1 MLPAVKGVFTMRL
14 NKAIINSSLVLL
26 LALGLGGC
34 ATNNSASTH
43 KTSHEPTSAKITK
56 ANNHKKAA
64 NDSTDQPST
73 KQESNQATA
82 NKAAIET
89 PASYANVNQPAS
101 VVNPVLAN
109 SSTVI
114 SGNQAPVA
122 GQTNANQSNQ
132 LVRPEQNTQQAVNND
147 DEQELPAPF
156 YYYWVWNDEQG
167 RTHNVDWDLSD
178 AINQNGKL
186 SYADYIYEQDPN
198 APVEFPRNAV
208 QYDTREF
215 NLHYDGTDQWILNFD
230 NQINANPNHGVVN
243 RMN

>member
-1 MLPAVKGVFTMRL
+1 MLPAVKGVFKMRL

-34 ATNNSASTH
+34 AANNSASTH
-43 KTSHEPTSAKITK
+43 KTSHEPTSAKVTK

-73 KQESNQATA
+73 KQESNQAV
-82 NKAAIET
+82 IET

-101 VVNPVLAN
+101 VINPALAN
-109 SSTVI
+109 SNAVA

-132 LVRPEQNTQQAVNND
+132 LVRPEQNTQQAVNNN

-156 YYYWVWNDEQG
+156 FYYWVWNDEQG
-167 RTHNVDWDLSD
+167 RTHNVDWDMSD
-178 AINQNGKL
+178 IINHNNGTITNE
-186 SYADYIYEQDPN
+186 YRYDPI
-198 APVEFPRNAV
+198 PGQAV
-208 QYDTREF
+208 QYDSREF
-215 NLHYDGTDQWILNFD
+215 NLHYYDGGYQWVVNFD

>member
-34 ATNNSASTH
+34 AANNSASTH
-43 KTSHEPTSAKITK
+43 KTSHEPTSAKVTK

-82 NKAAIET
+82 NQAAIET

-101 VVNPVLAN
+101 VINPALAN
-109 SSTVI
+109 SNAVA

-156 YYYWVWNDEQG
+156 FYYWVWNDEQG
-167 RTHNVDWDLSD
+167 RTHNVDWDMSD
-178 AINQNGKL
+178 IINHNNGTITNE
-186 SYADYIYEQDPN
+186 YRHDPI
-198 APVEFPRNAV
+198 PGQAV
-208 QYDTREF
+208 QYDSREF
-215 NLHYDGTDQWILNFD
+215 NLHYHDGGYQWVVNFD

>member
-34 ATNNSASTH
+34 AANNSASTH
-43 KTSHEPTSAKITK
+43 KTSHEPTSAKVTK

-64 NDSTDQPST
+64 NDST
-73 KQESNQATA
+73 KQESNQ
-82 NKAAIET
+82 AAIET

-101 VVNPVLAN
+101 VVNPALAN
-109 SSTVI
+109 SSAVT

-156 YYYWVWNDEQG
+156 YYYWVWTDEQG

-178 AINQNGKL
+178 TINQNGKL
-186 SYADYIYEQDPN
+186 TFADYIYEQDPN
-198 APVEFPRNAV
+198 APVEFPSHAV

-215 NLHYDGTDQWILNFD
+215 NLHYDGTYQWVVNFD
-230 NQINANPNHGVVN
+230 NQVNANPNHGVVN

>member
-1 MLPAVKGVFTMRL
+1 MRL
-14 NKAIINSSLVLL
+14 NKAIINSSLVVL

-34 ATNNSASTH
+34 AAPNSASTH
-43 KTSHEPTSAKITK
+43 KASHEPTSAKVTK
-56 ANNHKKAA
+56 SSSHNKKAA
-64 NDSTDQPST
+64 NDNQEQPAVKDNNDQTSANPVTAS
-73 KQESNQATA
+73 QAV
-82 NKAAIET
+82 AAA

-101 VVNPVLAN
+101 VANPAFAN
-109 SSTVI
+109 SNALV
-114 SGNQAPVA
+114 SGNQATAASQV
-122 GQTNANQSNQ
+122 NANQSSQ
-132 LVRPEQNTQQAVNND
+132 VARPAQNTQQAVNND

-156 YYYWVWNDEQG
+156 YYYWVWNDGQG

>member
-34 ATNNSASTH
+34 AANNSASTH
-43 KTSHEPTSAKITK
+43 KTSHEPTSAKVTK

-64 NDSTDQPST
+64 NDST

-82 NKAAIET
+82 NQAAIETT

-101 VVNPVLAN
+101 VVNPALA
-109 SSTVI
+109 SSNAVAT
-114 SGNQAPVA
+114 GNQSPVA

-132 LVRPEQNTQQAVNND
+132 LVQPAQNPQQAVNSD

-167 RTHNVDWDLSD
+167 RTHNVDWDMSD
-178 AINQNGKL
+178 IINHNNGTITNE
-186 SYADYIYEQDPN
+186 YRYDPI
-198 APVEFPRNAV
+198 PGQAV
-208 QYDTREF
+208 QYDSREF
-215 NLHYDGTDQWILNFD
+215 NLHYHDGGYQWVVNFD